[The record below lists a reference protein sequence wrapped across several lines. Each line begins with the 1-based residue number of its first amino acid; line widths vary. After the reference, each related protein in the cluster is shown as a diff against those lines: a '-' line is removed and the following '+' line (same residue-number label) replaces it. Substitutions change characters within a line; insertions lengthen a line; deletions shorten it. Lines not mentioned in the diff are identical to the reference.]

1 MPALVDRRRKKE
13 TTKVQNVLPQWV
25 SFLRR
30 KTCKE
35 ILKKKNKKKKERGR
49 SKIIRVKIH
58 PKTC

>member
-35 ILKKKNKKKKERGR
+35 ILKKNKKKKEGE
-49 SKIIRVKIH
+49 VKL
-58 PKTC
+58 

>member
-35 ILKKKNKKKKERGR
+35 ILKKKIRRRKKEGE
-49 SKIIRVKIH
+49 VKL
-58 PKTC
+58 